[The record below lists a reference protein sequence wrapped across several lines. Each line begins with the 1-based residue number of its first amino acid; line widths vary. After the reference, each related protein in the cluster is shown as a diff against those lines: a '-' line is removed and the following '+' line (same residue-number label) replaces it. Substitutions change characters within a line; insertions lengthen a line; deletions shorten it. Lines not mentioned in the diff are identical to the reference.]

1 MGLLDAASKLRYDT
15 VAAPDIRDVASLLKS
30 GSAQQVSGLSKRTP
44 IIDKVQQERA
54 AQQEGALQELLL
66 SAPDETARMD
76 IYNQASGRGDLSW
89 ADKGRVATSMRD
101 LKQKQATE
109 KRAVADQLIQQE
121 SHDITKE
128 KNDYAITQRE
138 LLRDVKVHELK
149 KAKAELGYAEADQNI
164 ENAQEARKASEH
176 LYKIGAPRTRTEELA
191 TIQQGKKL
199 KKAQSPA
206 RVDAIFA
213 KTYTNEDGSPRQQ
226 TPKEFNEEARLHLD
240 SGYVDSDGRLKDRA
254 NEHARMAKSGITQD
268 SISKVVDMENPES
281 YTQATYNTIID
292 DEFRRLKTIH
302 PHADESLLLKSA
314 KDAVL
319 RTEAGMLFKDRKW
332 FEDQNRAEKDVER
345 LRARKTRVQ
354 ATFDGTIR
362 DTVEAFDNMKKN
374 RTRYS
379 SNNFTHQV
387 RKLNQQYAN
396 NPDDLGEGGKK
407 ILKVWT
413 NRAITD
419 YTQND
424 LKPVQA
430 FEDKF
435 SRTVTDPE
443 TGEKIKIPLGV
454 SDHSPTNAR
463 AFIDAEVKKLSDQ
476 FPLADIGTIQKAV
489 VDKIK
494 LSNLSVKF
502 AEGALGPKLKAAA
515 DQYQFETA
523 KEFHALRSKHATQMA
538 AEGGLTDY
546 AFKTI
551 YDRLTTQQKGDP
563 NFDQKK
569 LRDVLTKTVGQWK
582 SYIPNWTKLQ
592 RTNPEAITSYK
603 QAMYEILAGVQI
615 DKDWWIFDEDDFAIS
630 EFNKFGDVSGVKPNE
645 ALSAIAA
652 RISPYGEGNQALIN
666 SLKAEVKVY
675 NERAAA
681 ARAAARNTGA
691 YGEVKFSQD
700 DKDYLAK
707 KKPVKPI
714 GQVTKQP

>member
-1 MGLLDAASKLRYDT
+1 MGLLDDASKLKYDT
-15 VAAPDIRDVASLLKS
+15 VAAPDMSDVARLIKS
-30 GSAQQVSGLSKRTP
+30 GSDRQISGLSKRTP

-109 KRAVADQLIQQE
+109 QRAVADQLIQQE

-164 ENAQEARKASEH
+164 ENAEEARKASEH
-176 LYKIGAPRTRTEELA
+176 LYKIGAPRTRLEKGAQRKEELA

-213 KTYTNEDGSPRQQ
+213 KKYQDENGNDRPQ
-226 TPKEFNEEARLHLD
+226 TPKEFNAEARLHLD

-254 NEHARMAKSGITQD
+254 NEHARMAKSGITEA
-268 SISKVVDMENPES
+268 SINLVVDPDNKLS
-281 YTQATYNTIID
+281 YSQAKYNSIID
-292 DEFRRLKTIH
+292 TEFRRLKTIH

-319 RTEAGMLFKDRKW
+319 LTDAGMLFKDQKW
-332 FEDQNRAEKDVER
+332 FEDQNRAEKDVEII
-345 LRARKTRVQ
+345 RARKTKVKN
-354 ATFDGTIR
+354 TFDETIR
-362 DTVEAFDNMKKN
+362 DTVNSFNNMKKN

-379 SNNFTHQV
+379 SDEFNHQV
-387 RKLNQQYAN
+387 RKLNSQYAN

-413 NRAITD
+413 NRAIKD

-430 FEDKF
+430 FETKF
-435 SRTVTDPE
+435 SRQVKHPE
-443 TGEKIKIPLGV
+443 TGEMVTLPLGTT
-454 SDHSPTNAR
+454 DYTPTNAR

-476 FPLADIGTIQKAV
+476 FPLADIGAIQIAV

-502 AEGALGPKLKAAA
+502 AEGALPAKLKVAA
-515 DQYQFETA
+515 QKYQFES
-523 KEFHALRSKHATQMA
+523 KEKFHQKRSEHEQGIIDK
-538 AEGGLTDY
+538 GGVAFY
-546 AFKTI
+546 A
-551 YDRLTTQQKGDP
+551 YDEVYKRLTNEQKVALNDSKFNQG
-563 NFDQKK
+563 K
-569 LRDVLTKTVGQWK
+569 LQDELVKTVERWK
-582 SYIPNWTKLQ
+582 SFIPNWRKLQ
-592 RTNPEAITSYK
+592 KTNPEAIISYK
-603 QAMYEILAGVQI
+603 QAMFEILSRVKI
-615 DKDWWIFDEDDFAIS
+615 DKDLWIFDEDDFAIS
-630 EFNKFGDVSGVKPNE
+630 EYNRTGDISGIKKNE
-645 ALSAIAA
+645 ALSAIAGRLSNRSYA
-652 RISPYGEGNQALIN
+652 GIN
-666 SLKAEVKVY
+666 SPLIASLEASVEEY
-675 NERAAA
+675 NKEEA
-681 ARAAARNTGA
+681 
-691 YGEVKFSQD
+691 
-700 DKDYLAK
+700 LK
-707 KKPVKPI
+707 KKKALAAL
-714 GQVTKQP
+714 GDSGAF